1 MHEPQTD
8 KRRLASSH
16 CVAELHLQI
25 TFVGEGWKILPM
37 YVCMY
42 VHILPA
48 SNRALDPSRVSA
60 PGLVPVHHILQ
71 RVVIPG
77 LCGTYEDEG
86 SPGRFDRCVFPALPG
101 GGGTASLWNTT
112 HARLTFIATT
122 PIFFGAVYFILG
134 VARVTVARVRW
145 LFASLLLLC

>member
-101 GGGTASLWNTT
+101 GGGLLRCGIRRT
-112 HARLTFIATT
+112 H
-122 PIFFGAVYFILG
+122 V
-134 VARVTVARVRW
+134 
-145 LFASLLLLC
+145 